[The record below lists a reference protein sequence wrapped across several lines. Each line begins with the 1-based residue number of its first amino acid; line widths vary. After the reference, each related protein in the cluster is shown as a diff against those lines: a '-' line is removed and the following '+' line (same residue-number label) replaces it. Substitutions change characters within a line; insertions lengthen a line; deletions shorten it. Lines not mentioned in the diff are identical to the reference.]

1 MDRRHCHRTRTTH
14 PQPLSSSPTSSVKG
28 PPPTFLV
35 DPFLHVTHE
44 LHEDTGHCPHQGH
57 GGCDGGKVCF
67 MRIKRR
73 VEAGE
78 VCDEKKE
85 EGADVDVDDGMKK
98 QTLVLFSHGLTGTGE
113 ENSIFCAALAK
124 RGYVVAWIHHRDR
137 SSNQAPLHDRGSLYY
152 KHFPSNDDFDPR
164 DRLRQVNVRAKEMLQ
179 CTSWLVGGRGTG
191 TGTPVDS
198 DETEHRRIVLDQI
211 RPHLDYE
218 GDNAIAAGFS
228 YGSTTAAL
236 AATLEPDKFKCT
248 NIG

>member
-1 MDRRHCHRTRTTH
+1 MMVATRRRRRRRRRSTIH
-14 PQPLSSSPTSSVKG
+14 PTIKQITGRGV
-28 PPPTFLV
+28 V
-35 DPFLHVTHE
+35 DGDDYDVADE
-44 LHEDTGHCPHQGH
+44 GSGHDNNDDNDNVDDDNLLPRI
-57 GGCDGGKVCF
+57 GK
-67 MRIKRR
+67 RND
-73 VEAGE
+73 

-137 SSNQAPLHDRGSLYY
+137 SSNEAPLHDGGNLYY
-152 KHFPSNDDFDPR
+152 KHFLSNDDFYPR

-179 CTSWLVGGRGTG
+179 CRSWLVGGRGTG